1 MTEKELKCPV
11 KRDRL
16 LVLLQNTIT
25 YLNTEVMM
33 MNLAKDERV
42 DILKEEIGFTDEE
55 IEQLEIKEKCLL
67 DYDEALAKGLI

>member
-16 LVLLQNTIT
+16 QILLQNAIT

-33 MNLAKDERV
+33 MNLTVDERV
-42 DILKEEIGFTDEE
+42 DMLKQEIGFTGEE

-67 DYDEALAKGLI
+67 EYKEALAKGLI

>member
-1 MTEKELKCPV
+1 MIEKELKCPV

-33 MNLAKDERV
+33 MNLTKDERV

-67 DYDEALAKGLI
+67 EYKEALAKGLI

>member
-1 MTEKELKCPV
+1 MTKKELKCPV

-33 MNLAKDERV
+33 MNLTKDERV